1 MKYAK
6 CMLCETSQVK
16 CRQSDLLGEFWF
28 TVEIKSWKDNL
39 LDMKVDCEDMND
51 DFSFAH
57 VLVVVIC

>member
-16 CRQSDLLGEFWF
+16 GRQSDLLGEFCF

-39 LDMKVDCEDMND
+39 LDMNVDCEDMED
-51 DFSFAH
+51 DFSCAH
-57 VLVVVIC
+57 VL